1 MQDNCSYRY
10 MQFFPIPK
18 NSSGKY
24 LFEKSATY
32 FEGEVVPKR
41 VKSLLPSAKLVRISL
56 FMIICIYIYFFLKF
70 SSIFRSRDSNVN

>member
-1 MQDNCSYRY
+1 

-41 VKSLLPSAKLVRISL
+41 VKSLLPSAKLVRNFF
-56 FMIICIYIYFFLKF
+56 FMSMYCLLNYFLKLLVF
-70 SSIFRSRDSNVN
+70 LEIEI